1 MRRPLVFAALLLICV
16 ILALSA
22 FGIPLTKTVREGT
35 FLEDDETAE
44 GTLRGTLSRLSYAAG
59 GSVRLIIEDAEFI
72 GESDVPGAQAQPSEG
87 VRDGAEEGEKR
98 DSGASARQLGTVLAY
113 ADTEPEAPLGSVL
126 VLTGRL
132 SLFPEPD
139 NPGEFDQ
146 RAYRREENILLRFSA
161 DECRVETAQSGYPF
175 REAARRVR
183 KWLFRGLSA
192 VFDEEDAG
200 VMRALLLGD
209 RSRLSDELEG
219 LYESAGIRHVL
230 TVSGLHVTLASG
242 AFGLVFGWLLSFVPW
257 QRLPGVIGRRG
268 YSLFR
273 GIFAGLAVCFYTELA
288 GCGLPLRRAAC
299 MVLLYLLAAAAR
311 QSYDLLSALAFALIA
326 AVLPC
331 PYVLFQASF
340 QMSFACVLVIG
351 WIFPPLCRRLYMET
365 PLGRAFLLPALLS
378 LLTLPLQLRHYYVF
392 HPLGFLGNLLV
403 VPLVMWILIFGAAAA
418 VLAQVFL
425 PAGVFLA
432 GPAHAALALVKG
444 FCSLVRKLPVSTVVA
459 GRPTLLRTVIYAVL
473 AGIFLL
479 LLARRRKMREEAALT
494 LILTAGTGAVRR
506 ILRESRECVL
516 LLILFGWAL
525 SAVFLIR
532 PKEKGLTVTSL
543 YVGQG
548 DCHVIRAEGR
558 TYLIDGGS
566 AGGSPAASKILPYL
580 KHEGIRRI
588 SFVMASH
595 ADDDH
600 INGLAEVLTADG
612 IRTEELVLS
621 GWDRGSEKTA
631 PLEQAAAEAGTAVRS
646 VFEGDILSL
655 DGVTF
660 RVLLPARAES
670 PDENDDSLV
679 VLLSRKGFRALF
691 TGDIGAEKEQEITA
705 RYGALLKDLDLLKAA
720 HHGSRFSSCESFLKT
735 SSPAVA
741 VISCG
746 RNNRYGHPHE
756 ETLVRLAECGAK
768 ILRTDRGGAV
778 RISVNEENI
787 LTIETYKQY
796 NYSNFEEMFP
806 EIRRDRD
813 FSPTLALQADGR
825 ASTRKRKEK
834 AET

>member
-1 MRRPLVFAALLLICV
+1 MRRPLVFAALLLVCG
-16 ILALSA
+16 ILVLSA
-22 FGIPLTKTVREGT
+22 FGIPLTRTVRNGT
-35 FLEDDETAE
+35 FLSDNETAE

-59 GSVRLIIEDAEFI
+59 GSVRLVIENAEFT
-72 GESDVPGAQAQPSEG
+72 GTAAY
-87 VRDGAEEGEKR
+87 
-98 DSGASARQLGTVLAY
+98 QLGTVLAY
-113 ADTEPEAPLGSVL
+113 ADAEPEAPLGSFL
-126 VLTGRL
+126 VLRGKL

-146 RAYRREENILLRFSA
+146 RAYWRAENILLRFSA
-161 DECRVETAQSGYPF
+161 EECRVESLRTGYPL
-175 REAARRVR
+175 REAARCVR
-183 KWLFRGLSA
+183 RWLIRGLTA

-200 VMRALLLGD
+200 TMRALLLGD
-209 RSRLSDELEG
+209 RSHLSDELEA

-230 TVSGLHVTLASG
+230 TVSGLHVSLASG
-242 AFGLVFGWLLSFVPW
+242 AFGLIFGWLLSFVPW
-257 QRLPGVIGRRG
+257 QRLPGLIGRRG
-268 YSLFR
+268 YAVFR
-273 GIFAGLAVCFYTELA
+273 GIFAGLAVGFYTELA

-299 MVLLYLLAAAAR
+299 MAFLYLAAAAAR
-311 QSYDLLSALAFALIA
+311 RSYDLLSALAFALIA

-351 WIFPPLCRRLYMET
+351 WVFPPLCRRLYMET

-378 LLTLPLQLRHYYVF
+378 LIMLPLQLRHYYVF

-418 VLAQVFL
+418 VLAHVFL
-425 PAGVFLA
+425 PAGVFFA
-432 GPAHAALALVKG
+432 GPAHVALALVKG
-444 FCSLVRKLPVSTVVA
+444 FCSLVRRLPVSTVVA
-459 GRPTLLRTVIYAVL
+459 GSPSFLQAVIYAAL

-479 LLARRRKMREEAALT
+479 LLMKRRKMREEAALT
-494 LILTAGTGAVRR
+494 LILTAGTGAIRR

-516 LLILFGWAL
+516 WLILFGWAL

-532 PKEKGLTVTSL
+532 PKEKGLSVTSL

-566 AGGSPAASKILPYL
+566 ANGSPAASKILPYL

-588 SFVMASH
+588 TFMMVSH

-600 INGLAEVLTADG
+600 MNGLAEILAADG
-612 IRTEELVLS
+612 IRTDELVLS

-660 RVLLPARAES
+660 RVLLPARVES

-705 RYGALLKDLDLLKAA
+705 RYGAQLEDLDLLKAA

-756 ETLVRLAECGAK
+756 ETLARLSACGAE
-768 ILRTDRGGAV
+768 ILRTDLGGAV
-778 RISVNEENI
+778 RINASEENI
-787 LTIETYKQY
+787 LTAASYKKHEY
-796 NYSNFEEMFP
+796 NNKKEIFP
-806 EIRRDRD
+806 EIRQDGD
-813 FSPTLALQADGR
+813 FSLPRALQADGR
-825 ASTRKRKEK
+825 SSVRKRKEK
-834 AET
+834 TKE